1 MWSRISSIQM
11 IALSKTTG
19 YATQALSCLSDP
31 TCRCRSIADIAGCAS
46 VPKPYLAKIMN
57 ALVRAGLVKAKRGVG
72 GGITLVRP
80 PAEVSLLQIMEA
92 VEGIALARECLLGL
106 SECRDE
112 RACPVHEFWKQAH
125 QKIER
130 KLGETTLADVIEFER
145 RNAAGKRR
153 ASKPKPSSS

>member
-1 MWSRISSIQM
+1 MFS
-11 IALSKTTG
+11 LSATVG
-19 YATQALSCLSDP
+19 YAIQALACLEGGRCSTRYVRDVARCAGVP
-31 TCRCRSIADIAGCAS
+31 TA
-46 VPKPYLAKIMN
+46 YLAKIVN
-57 ALVRAGLVKAKRGVG
+57 ALERAGLVKAKRGVG
-72 GGITLVRP
+72 GGITLVRQ

-92 VEGIALARECLLGL
+92 VEGIVLARECLLGL

-130 KLGETTLADVIEFER
+130 KLGETTLADVIDFER